1 MARTKLVGLV
11 KKPIINSK
19 PPKNS
24 ALPAI
29 NAIKKP
35 GAKQQINQFLTEHQ
49 NVEIDIQEQVMS
61 GTWEVLIEDKVD
73 LVIGAPGP
81 VPNQKGIR
89 AVKLTELASVLVAH
103 KSHPLTSI
111 NKTMQPS
118 ELSCYR
124 SIIVHDSAKNE
135 IPWSANIIEGS
146 QHFFVSSGEL
156 VIIELTEPRPTEDLY
171 LAWKLTNK
179 GKGLKR
185 LTSLL
190 LDKAAKPTYT
200 LL

>member
-1 MARTKLVGLV
+1 
-11 KKPIINSK
+11 
-19 PPKNS
+19 
-24 ALPAI
+24 
-29 NAIKKP
+29 
-35 GAKQQINQFLTEHQ
+35 
-49 NVEIDIQEQVMS
+49 MS

-89 AVKLTELASVLVAH
+89 AVKLTELAS
-103 KSHPLTSI
+103 I
-111 NKTMQPS
+111 NKTMQPN